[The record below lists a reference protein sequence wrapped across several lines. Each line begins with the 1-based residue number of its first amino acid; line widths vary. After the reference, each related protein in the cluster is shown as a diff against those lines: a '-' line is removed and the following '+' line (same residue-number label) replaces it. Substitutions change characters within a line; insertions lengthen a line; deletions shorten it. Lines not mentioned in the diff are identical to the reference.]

1 MIKKT
6 LYFGNPA
13 YLSTKN
19 EQIVIKK
26 PTSTEDRNEEN
37 EVFELEKTVPIED
50 VGICILDNFQ
60 ITITQGLIEK
70 MLQNNIALIHCNSK
84 SMPNGIMLPM
94 VGNTLQSERYGIQLE
109 ASLPL
114 KKQLWQQTI
123 MAKINNQAA
132 VLKKNTQNEIG
143 NMIKWS
149 KTVKSDDSDN
159 LEARAA
165 VYYWSHLFHN
175 IPKFRRDRDGIFPN
189 NLLNYGYAILRAIIA
204 RALVSTGLL
213 PAVGI
218 HHHSKYNPYCLADDI
233 MEPFRPYI
241 DEYILTIM
249 EQFPQE
255 TELTKEVK
263 AALLKIPVLDVNINN
278 NRSPLMTAAS
288 TTTSSLFKCYTGE
301 LRKIIYPIIPI

>member
-19 EQIVIKK
+19 EQIVINK
-26 PTSTEDRNEEN
+26 PSLDEDRLEGNYKMG
-37 EVFELEKTVPIED
+37 VEKTVPIED
-50 VGICILDNFQ
+50 VGICVLDNFQ

-123 MAKINNQAA
+123 IAKINNQAA
-132 VLKKNTQNEIG
+132 VLKKNTSIEIG
-143 NMIKWS
+143 NMVKWS

-165 VYYWSHLFHN
+165 VYYWGHLFRN
-175 IPKFRRDRDGIFPN
+175 IPDFKRDRDGYYPN
-189 NLLNYGYAILRAIIA
+189 NLLNYGYAILRAVIA

-213 PAVGI
+213 TAVGI

-241 DEYILTIM
+241 DEHILTIM

-255 TELTKEVK
+255 TELTKDVK
-263 AALLKIPVLDVNINN
+263 AELLKIPVIDVIINN
-278 NRSPLMTAAS
+278 NRSPLMIAAS
-288 TTTSSLFKCYTGE
+288 TTTSSLFKCYSGE
-301 LRKIIYPIIPI
+301 LRKIIYPIIPL

>member
-19 EQIVIKK
+19 EQIVINK
-26 PTSTEDRNEEN
+26 PSLDEDRLEGNYKMG
-37 EVFELEKTVPIED
+37 VEKTVPIED
-50 VGICILDNFQ
+50 VGICVLDNFQ

-123 MAKINNQAA
+123 IAKINNQAA
-132 VLKKNTQNEIG
+132 VLKKNTSIEIG
-143 NMIKWS
+143 NMVKWS

-165 VYYWSHLFHN
+165 VYYWGHLFRN
-175 IPKFRRDRDGIFPN
+175 IPDFKRDRDGYYPN
-189 NLLNYGYAILRAIIA
+189 NLLN
-204 RALVSTGLL
+204 
-213 PAVGI
+213 
-218 HHHSKYNPYCLADDI
+218 
-233 MEPFRPYI
+233 
-241 DEYILTIM
+241 
-249 EQFPQE
+249 
-255 TELTKEVK
+255 
-263 AALLKIPVLDVNINN
+263 
-278 NRSPLMTAAS
+278 
-288 TTTSSLFKCYTGE
+288 
-301 LRKIIYPIIPI
+301 

>member
-26 PTSTEDRNEEN
+26 PSLDNDRLEGNDKM
-37 EVFELEKTVPIED
+37 EVEKTVPIED

-132 VLKKNTQNEIG
+132 VLKKNTQIEVG
-143 NMIKWS
+143 NMVKWS
-149 KTVKSDDSDN
+149 KSVKSDDSDN

-165 VYYWSHLFHN
+165 VYYWAHLFN
-175 IPKFRRDRDGIFPN
+175 KIPEFRRDRDGIYPN

-233 MEPFRPYI
+233 MEPFRPYV
-241 DEYILTIM
+241 DDHILTIM
-249 EQFPQE
+249 KQFPNE

-263 AALLKIPVLDVNINN
+263 AELLKIPVLDVTINN
-278 NRSPLMTAAS
+278 NRSPLMIAAA
-288 TTTSSLFKCYTGE
+288 TTTSSLFKCYSGE
-301 LRKIIYPIIPI
+301 IRKIIYPIIPI

>member
-26 PTSTEDRNEEN
+26 PSIEEDRLEGNDKI
-37 EVFELEKTVPIED
+37 EVEKTIPIED

-60 ITITQGLIEK
+60 ITMTQGVIEK

-132 VLKKNTQNEIG
+132 VLKKNTQIEIG

-149 KTVKSDDSDN
+149 KSVKSDDSDN

-165 VYYWSHLFHN
+165 VYYWGHLFSN
-175 IPKFRRDRDGIFPN
+175 IPEFKRDRDGYYPN
-189 NLLNYGYAILRAIIA
+189 NFLNYGYAILRAIIA

-241 DEYILTIM
+241 DEYVLTIM
-249 EQFPQE
+249 KQFPQE
-255 TELTKEVK
+255 TELTKDVK
-263 AALLKIPVLDVNINN
+263 AELLKIPVLDVNMNN
-278 NRSPLMTAAS
+278 NRSPLMIAAS
-288 TTTSSLFKCYTGE
+288 TTTSSLFKCYSGE
-301 LRKIIYPIIPI
+301 LRKIIYPIIPL